1 MRRRIRCLSWTFAR
15 SSIAYSFREPS
26 LVRVRNKSR
35 SSIQTI
41 VRPFQL
47 PDATIRTGKLAVNLE
62 ARVVSVDDHP
72 MHVTG
77 TEYAI
82 LELLSLRKGTILTRK
97 CFLTASITE

>member
-1 MRRRIRCLSWTFAR
+1 MSEFETNHAV
-15 SSIAYSFREPS
+15 P
-26 LVRVRNKSR
+26 
-35 SSIQTI
+35 IQTI
-41 VRPFQL
+41 VPPSQGH
-47 PDATIRTGKLAVNLE
+47 PEATIRTGKLAVNLE